1 MKKIIFMLLLWTT
14 TAAVKALT
22 RVTFAPQ
29 WNAQAQFAG
38 YFVAK
43 EKGFFND
50 EGLDVKIIFP
60 SNSQSSHVLL
70 KEGKCQFITT
80 QLLDAI
86 KIRDWGTN
94 LVNILQT
101 ARHNGTLIV
110 GRDGK
115 NPHKMKGAKVGK
127 WNAGFS
133 LVAMIANKKEQ
144 LDYHFIRFT
153 NNVSF
158 FLSGAID
165 ATLAMSYNEYNLLK
179 QSNVQLDDNCVY
191 RFADHGYDIPDDG
204 LYTTAAYYNAH
215 KDTSVRFAR
224 ASRRGW
230 EWCHSHPNEALEI
243 VMDYVNRHK
252 VSTNRVIQ
260 KLMLREILRLQKDK
274 TGKTPFKLYKEE
286 VELANRLMVE
296 CGFIDRQTHYNDIVR

>member
-94 LVNILQT
+94 LS
-101 ARHNGTLIV
+101 LI
-110 GRDGK
+110 
-115 NPHKMKGAKVGK
+115 H
-127 WNAGFS
+127 
-133 LVAMIANKKEQ
+133 I
-144 LDYHFIRFT
+144 
-153 NNVSF
+153 
-158 FLSGAID
+158 
-165 ATLAMSYNEYNLLK
+165 
-179 QSNVQLDDNCVY
+179 
-191 RFADHGYDIPDDG
+191 
-204 LYTTAAYYNAH
+204 
-215 KDTSVRFAR
+215 
-224 ASRRGW
+224 
-230 EWCHSHPNEALEI
+230 
-243 VMDYVNRHK
+243 
-252 VSTNRVIQ
+252 
-260 KLMLREILRLQKDK
+260 
-274 TGKTPFKLYKEE
+274 
-286 VELANRLMVE
+286 
-296 CGFIDRQTHYNDIVR
+296 